1 MPRRDEATF
10 ITIAGAR
17 LDGAELLA
25 GVVETLMGRLPRGLR
40 PLLRLPIVRFLMV
53 GMLGLCTDSAVF
65 SLLHWHDL
73 PDALARM
80 ASLGLATFVTWQL
93 NRRFTF
99 GASGRSRLVESSRYT
114 AVAMMAQGLN
124 FGLFLA
130 LRAWQPDWPALVS
143 LLASAALA
151 ATLSF
156 TGQRFFTFA
165 RHHAPRRARP

>member
-1 MPRRDEATF
+1 MA
-10 ITIAGAR
+10 ITGAR

-80 ASLGLATFVTWQL
+80 ASLGLATFVTWRL

-99 GASGRSRLVESSRYT
+99 GASGRSRLVESSRY
-114 AVAMMAQGLN
+114 AVIAMIAQGFN
-124 FGLFLA
+124 YGLFLV
-130 LRAWQPDWPALVS
+130 LRAWQPDVPALAS
-143 LLASAALA
+143 LLVSAGLA

-165 RHHAPRRARP
+165 RHPARSCAPA